1 MVNVEQITSRLSM
14 MPDQALQQYAMMNK
28 SDPYI
33 LALAVSESNRRKQ
46 MREAAVA
53 PAQEMPKVADQ
64 AVASMALPEEQGI
77 GALPADMQ
85 FADGG
90 LVAFAN
96 GGEVERLQ
104 AGGLPYETQYD
115 RMNRLNRERAIQE
128 EQARLAAIPQGSE
141 TTPYGEQM
149 RNVGRFIDRLV
160 PDPMMLFRRVVGDP
174 SLAREEAASEIP
186 QASYSNEGRRV
197 PVGIASLPAAGS
209 SSAAQS
215 LQSASLPSGQG
226 AIPKAPGVTGD
237 MVSRAKNMAGQI
249 YDTGGIDKLLQE
261 KQDLVNRRE
270 AELREGLKSRPTEQA
285 FTGLEESLKK
295 EAEAESGE
303 KEQAKGMAIF
313 KAGLAM
319 MSGTS
324 PYALQNIGKGATAG
338 LEDYS
343 AAIKDFKKA
352 AKDREK
358 LMAEI
363 EEKRR
368 LQKVGDWE
376 AAQAVDEKIA
386 NLQAGI
392 KDKMIDATVKTTGVK
407 AELAGGLIGKELD
420 FNRQVALKGMPSYEN
435 AQEQRLVNMW
445 LKDNPGK
452 NEIDARMA
460 LGLGLGGKQAGA
472 SDRIRGYQTILNDI
486 TASDEEK
493 ADARMKLRALL
504 SGPQQTGGQQYA
516 ALPANATA
524 KDLTVGTIYQ
534 TARGPA
540 KWDGKQF
547 MPI

>member
-28 SDPYI
+28 NDPYV

-46 MREAAVA
+46 MRSAAVP
-53 PAQEMPKVADQ
+53 PAQDMPKVADQ
-64 AVASMALPEEQGI
+64 AVASMALPEDQGI
-77 GALPADMQ
+77 GALPADME

-90 LVAFAN
+90 LVAFS
-96 GGEVERLQ
+96 GGGDV
-104 AGGLPYETQYD
+104 AGYAPGGVTRADVD
-115 RMNRLNRERAIQE
+115 RAYQE
-128 EQARLAAIPQGSE
+128 WMSSQPSWFQQS
-141 TTPYGEQM
+141 TPLSGQ
-149 RNVGRFIDRLV
+149 R
-160 PDPMMLFRRVVGDP
+160 
-174 SLAREEAASEIP
+174 EAAAKAKYENLLS
-186 QASYSNEGRRV
+186 QYQST
-197 PVGIASLPAAGS
+197 AGT
-209 SSAAQS
+209 
-215 LQSASLPSGQG
+215 SASAMQAPVAAPTSAQDLAQFDAATQAYMADRAAKQAEAPSANVPQKSGIDQLV
-226 AIPKAPGVTGD
+226 APKAPGVTGD
-237 MVSRAKNMAGQI
+237 MVSRAKNMAGRI

-270 AELREGLKSRPTEQA
+270 AELREGLKSRPSEQA

-295 EAEAESGE
+295 EAEAEGGE

-319 MSGTS
+319 MSGAS

-376 AAQAVDEKIA
+376 AAQATDEKIA

-407 AELAGGLIGKELD
+407 AEIAGNLIGKELD
-420 FNRQVALKGMPSYEN
+420 FNRQVQLKGMPSYEN
-435 AQEQRLVNMW
+435 AQEQRLVQMW

-452 NEIDARMA
+452 NEIDARTA
-460 LGLGLGGKQAGA
+460 LGLGLGGRQASA
-472 SDRIRGYQTILNDI
+472 SDRIRGYQTILNDM
-486 TASDEEK
+486 TATDEEK
-493 ADARMKLRALL
+493 ADARVKLKALIA
-504 SGPQQTGGQQYA
+504 GAQQAGGQQYA